1 MIERDLLDSHEL
13 WWIEVSSN
21 DWCFVVDQVE
31 KVREKV
37 LCIKEGWKTDRFEL
51 VVE

>member
-31 KVREKV
+31 
-37 LCIKEGWKTDRFEL
+37 IYSEGTGESIT
-51 VVE
+51 